1 MNVQVGLNNKGF
13 AAQLAN
19 VLWGRRGVSVSQA
32 LVFIEISLS
41 LKLFEAN
48 VALGTLHLVVGKVYV
63 LFDRAFVGEQLAAD
77 LTRELGDLQVL

>member
-48 VALGTLHLVVGKVYV
+48 VALGTLYLVVGKVYV